1 MAETAKS
8 KNLSNRNI
16 LWGVLMWLPFNP
28 DSTDVG
34 YLYIQST
41 PPGAVVLTQ
50 DRAFRGVTPA
60 TVDLSPA
67 KYQLLL
73 QKKGYLEKTVE
84 VELKSGNT
92 APLDVTLQKTP

>member
-1 MAETAKS
+1 METAKT
-8 KNLSNRNI
+8 KRNF

-34 YLYIQST
+34 YLYIKST

-50 DRAFRGVTPA
+50 DRAFLGVTPT

-67 KYQLLL
+67 KYQLVL
-73 QKKGYLEKTVE
+73 QKKGYLEKNLD

-92 APLDVTLQKTP
+92 IPLDVTLQKNP